1 MNPDHSSIRSLEAKN
16 PPPRGRTATDGTRAA
31 NEPKRIE
38 TPGHSHDTNDADA
51 DLDARHVNALAGP
64 ADSDEVMQ

>member
-38 TPGHSHDTNDADA
+38 TTAKPNAEWDGLSHSEPRET
-51 DLDARHVNALAGP
+51 
-64 ADSDEVMQ
+64 S